1 MSKIRDELMKAGD
14 VAAKRGEDHND
25 LGRRI
30 VLAVQDLSDKD
41 WNKLSEPAQDW
52 FNEAATAYN
61 EKKDIPPFPDAEKA
75 DADEK
80 PARSRTRAADPEPE
94 KEPEVEA
101 YVPKRKDE
109 VKVTNKRGKVYQ
121 GKVVEIDDE
130 VIVID
135 TGDGEEEIARDRIE
149 SIEPLGGAG
158 KAGKADEPES
168 SEPEKGDTVQV
179 TTSRDKV
186 VMGKI
191 LEIDDEAI
199 VLVDTSGDEHEFSR
213 DRLKSVV
220 VKAKGSAP
228 AGRPSKKDEDADEKP
243 TTRRTAAKDK
253 DEGGE
258 AEKGG
263 KTRVTKADNGGVSAT
278 TRIRE
283 LIADNLDAS
292 KDEIAKMAT
301 KEGLQFKDNTLQ
313 LIYTDCTKFVKML
326 RERKLLK

>member
-14 VAAKRGEDHND
+14 VSAKRGEDHND

-75 DADEK
+75 AEDEK
-80 PARSRTRAADPEPE
+80 PTRGRTHAADPEPE
-94 KEPEVEA
+94 KAEPEA

-149 SIEPLGGAG
+149 SIEPLGGG
-158 KAGKADEPES
+158 KATKADEPES

-191 LEIDDEAI
+191 VEMNDEDL
-199 VLVDTSGDEHEFSR
+199 VLVDASGEEHEFSR

-228 AGRPSKKDEDADEKP
+228 AGRSSKDDGADEKP
-243 TTRRTAAKDK
+243 SRGRTSTKGEDPEPEKDK
-253 DEGGE
+253 
-258 AEKGG
+258 G